1 LEFYGLKLKEWQ
13 NSKYILSNKKGR
25 DIIVNDLGDLWIK
38 ASELEKKSFDVLDE
52 NLLHFLRAKH
62 G

>member
-1 LEFYGLKLKEWQ
+1 
-13 NSKYILSNKKGR
+13 SNKKGR